1 MLQTAVFLAVA
12 VFLYWLSDFILRR
25 IEAARGGVLE
35 NRTLVFFA
43 ILLVLAL
50 VSFWGLEKL
59 FGSMPSG

>member
-12 VFLYWLSDFILRR
+12 VFLYWLSDLILRR
-25 IEAARGGVLE
+25 IEAWRGGVLE

-50 VSFWGLEKL
+50 GAFWALGRFL
-59 FGSMPSG
+59 GADA